1 MKVSPSLWPQGHSGR
16 DQGIF
21 LAASHSFP
29 AISVV
34 LLPLQVSMVILQSTM
49 RPPTPSMCL
58 EVSASMWSWQRLPRS
73 STLCIVLTAPGAC
86 SHLLRGQRL
95 GQLAIA
101 TEGRFPKHWLSP
113 PRFLPPVPSFQSP
126 VLNYDNCFIFHP
138 WFGGKNPWPGNQRH
152 GFCPSTTLTDP
163 LPFFSPPSMVS
174 CNLCLIS
181 LRSPVWGNRNLSV
194 LVGTVTCDV
203 HTSLSPSG
211 AEGIETKFIGNRV
224 GCGAQGWYSRIFLM
238 VLQNFPLEEG
248 EDRG

>member
-163 LPFFSPPSMVS
+163 LPFFSPPSVVS
-174 CNLCLIS
+174 CNLCLIN

-224 GCGAQGWYSRIFLM
+224 GCGAQGWYSRIFL
-238 VLQNFPLEEG
+238 
-248 EDRG
+248 